1 MCIRDRAHV
10 LSILKGVI
18 NRMAVTLEIS
28 FEVFQKPDRKDVYKR
43 QQNGIHKGIES
54 SLLKKFLAEKNYA
67 SALPIKKV
75 AAKATIA

>member
-1 MCIRDRAHV
+1 M
-10 LSILKGVI
+10 
-18 NRMAVTLEIS
+18 
-28 FEVFQKPDRKDVYKR
+28 
-43 QQNGIHKGIES
+43 QNGIHKGIES